1 MSGITSGTPSTEVKV
16 VGVGWVGCHYGP
28 MKPEDETSARLR
40 SIFNELG
47 DAEWN
52 RLEKDPR
59 SRVAFEIHRRFLRRH
74 LGTGTEVLEIGA
86 GAGRFT
92 IELAQMACRVVV
104 TDISPVQLALN
115 ERHVS
120 QAGEET
126 AVVERQLLDVLHLS
140 TVPDESFDA
149 VLAYGGPLSYAFD
162 EAESSL
168 AHMLRIV
175 RPGGVVIASV
185 MASIGTLRFFVA
197 NYLTYANQARL
208 DVLQRVMAT
217 GDNRLDEKA
226 HPCRMFRW
234 REIDDIVRRLGCS
247 LIGASSSNFLSSGDQ
262 QVLALIEQNA
272 SQWPRFLDWEE
283 EFCAE
288 PGALDSGT
296 HMLFAVKRPR

>member
-1 MSGITSGTPSTEVKV
+1 ME
-16 VGVGWVGCHYGP
+16 
-28 MKPEDETSARLR
+28 PEHATSARLR
-40 SIFNELG
+40 DIFDELG

-74 LGTGTEVLEIGA
+74 LKAGAEVLEIGA

-92 IELAQMACRVVV
+92 IELAEMACRVLV

-115 ERHVS
+115 ERYVS
-120 QAGEET
+120 AAGVEA
-126 AVVERQLLDVLHLS
+126 AVMERQLLDVLHLS
-140 TVPDESFDA
+140 RVPDETFDA

-168 AHMLRIV
+168 AHMLRIL
-175 RPGGVVIASV
+175 RPGGLVVASV
-185 MASIGTLRFFVA
+185 MTSIGTLRFFIA

-208 DVLQRVMAT
+208 DVLERVMAT

-234 REIDDIVRRLGCS
+234 REIDDILRSIGGE

-262 QVLALIEQNA
+262 QVLALIEQDT
-272 SQWPRFLDWEE
+272 SRWPRFLDWEE

-296 HMLFAVKRPR
+296 HMLFAVRRSASRAGAAGG